1 MNNKKSIILALPE
14 DAGLSNLIAKN
25 FEYHGFDVIYYRR
38 QPYKY
43 KRPTEKIAN
52 FFRKNIFGDKG
63 YKNRQQDKE
72 ALEKLNYDIM
82 ERKMKIDYALFIRP
96 DTFSIEFIKKIK
108 GYVNKTIGYQWDG
121 LDRFPDVFDRIEV
134 FNDFYVFDPKDIL
147 NHPEYDLKLTTNFYF
162 DIDQNPILIKNEA
175 KKTIYFVGSHLPQRV
190 SAINKFIESADK
202 LNLQINFLIRL
213 KQRKI
218 RDKSLYNSE
227 CINFINENID
237 YSENLNN
244 VKDSDILIDFVNNVH
259 SGLSFRIFE
268 SIFYQKKLIT
278 NNTEVSKYDLYHEDN
293 IYIWD
298 NEKIDIDSLRDFLNK
313 PYYILPS
320 KILNKYSFKT
330 WYSSVLGID
339 ENQ

>member
-1 MNNKKSIILALPE
+1 MNNKKSIILALPT
-14 DAGLSNLIAKN
+14 DVGLSDLIAKN
-25 FEYHGFDVIYYRR
+25 FECHGFDVIYYRR

-43 KRPTEKIAN
+43 KRPTERLTN

-72 ALEKLNYDIM
+72 ALEKLNCDIM
-82 ERKMKIDYALFIRP
+82 QRKMKIDYALFIRP
-96 DTFSIEFIKKIK
+96 DTFSIEFIKQIK
-108 GYVNKTIGYQWDG
+108 GHVNKTIGYQWDG
-121 LDRFPDVFDRIEV
+121 LDRFPDVFDRIEN

-162 DIDQNPILIKNEA
+162 DIDQNPISIKNEA

-202 LNLQINFLIRL
+202 LNLQINFLIGL
-213 KQRKI
+213 KKRGKL
-218 RDKSLYNSE
+218 DKLLYNSD
-227 CINFINENID
+227 CINFINRNID
-237 YSENLNN
+237 YSENLSN
-244 VKDSDILIDFVNNVH
+244 VKNSDILIDFVNNVH

-278 NNTEVSKYDLYHEDN
+278 NNTEVTKYDLYHEDN

-298 NEKIDIDSLRDFLNK
+298 GREIDIDSLRSFLNK
-313 PYYILPS
+313 PYHILPS

-330 WYSSVLGID
+330 WHRLILGM
-339 ENQ
+339 N